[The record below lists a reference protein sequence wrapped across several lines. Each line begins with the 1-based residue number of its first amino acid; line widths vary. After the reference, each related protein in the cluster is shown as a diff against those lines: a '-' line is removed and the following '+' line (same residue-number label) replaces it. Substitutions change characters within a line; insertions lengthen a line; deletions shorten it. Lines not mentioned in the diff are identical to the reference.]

1 MPKPIAS
8 LSLDLDNKWS
18 YMKTH
23 GDKGWEAFPSYLD
36 VICPRV
42 IDIFAQ
48 RDIKITFFVVGQDA
62 ALKKNH
68 NALRSLAEAGHE
80 IGNHSFHHEPWL
92 HLYTPDQIAEELQ
105 RAQDSIGEATG
116 YRTVGFRGPGFSVT
130 PTVVETLDRMGYA
143 YDCSTF
149 PTFLGPLARAYY
161 FMSSDLDR
169 EELKQRKMLFGK
181 FSEGF
186 RTLRPHRLR
195 DEQSRIVRIPV
206 TTMPILKIPIHLSYV
221 LYLGQRSPLLAKS
234 YFRFAMTMCRLARVQ
249 PSLLLHPL
257 DFLGADDDGDL
268 AFFPAM
274 GMDLSRKL
282 KLAGEILDIYRSRY
296 NVVPMLEHAR
306 HADAILPSAQP
317 AAAIAETTDYAS
329 GGTDKQSGDGT
340 VGNHS
345 VSDSGDLPKPKSS
358 ELAASIANSSKP

>member
-1 MPKPIAS
+1 MSKPIAS

-23 GDKGWEAFPSYLD
+23 GDAGWESFPSYLD

-42 IDIFAQ
+42 VDILAQ

-68 NALRSLAEAGHE
+68 EALRSLADAGHE

-92 HLYTPDQIAEELQ
+92 HLYTAAQVADELQ

-130 PTVVETLDRMGYA
+130 PTVIETLDRMDYV
-143 YDCSTF
+143 YECSTF

-186 RTLRPHRLR
+186 RTLRPHRLL
-195 DEQSRIVRIPV
+195 DEQSRIVEIPV
-206 TTMPILKIPIHLSYV
+206 TTMPIFKVPIHLSYV
-221 LYLGQRSPLLAKS
+221 MYLGQKSPWLAKS
-234 YFRFAMTMCRLARVQ
+234 YFRFALMMCSLTGVQ

-274 GMDLSRKL
+274 GMELSSKL
-282 KLAGEILDIYRSRY
+282 ELAGEILDIYRNQY

-306 HADAILPSAQP
+306 YADAMLPSAQP
-317 AAAIAETTDYAS
+317 AGSIAGETTDTS
-329 GGTDKQSGDGT
+329 G
-340 VGNHS
+340 
-345 VSDSGDLPKPKSS
+345 PKSS
-358 ELAASIANSSKP
+358 ELAASVANSTKT